1 MGRIRRGGYLID
13 WWIGDHTPKHVHVY
27 RDGTLVAKVE
37 VPGMLVLSGRMSR
50 RLRRI
55 LQELVE
61 ENLL

>member
-1 MGRIRRGGYLID
+1 MGRVRRGGYLID
-13 WWIGDHTPKHVHVY
+13 WWIGDHSPKHVHVY
-27 RDGTLVAKVE
+27 RNGAFVAKVE
-37 VPGMLVLSGRMSR
+37 IPGMLLLSGRMNR